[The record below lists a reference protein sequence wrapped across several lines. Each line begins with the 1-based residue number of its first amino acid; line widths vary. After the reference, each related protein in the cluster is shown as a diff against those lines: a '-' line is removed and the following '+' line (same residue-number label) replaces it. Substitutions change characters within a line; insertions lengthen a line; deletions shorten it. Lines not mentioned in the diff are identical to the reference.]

1 MDALFTDTAVLKEY
15 YLANLYGNPHVASL
29 APDIHGIQFALSRL
43 EGDHIG
49 TLRVSFS
56 VDFMGRN
63 LFTRD
68 RKIMKDYSLEPVEIP
83 EFEPKTMKYEEK
95 LMVAI
100 HLLMDQVEVDWVRE
114 CSGKN

>member
-1 MDALFTDTAVLKEY
+1 MDALYTSTDVLKEY
-15 YLANLYGNPHVASL
+15 YMANLYGNKHVAAL

-43 EGDHIG
+43 DGDYIG

-63 LFTRD
+63 MFTRD

-83 EFEPKTMKYEEK
+83 EHEPETMQYEEK
-95 LMVAI
+95 LMIAI
-100 HLLMDQVEVDWVRE
+100 HLLMDQVEVDWLQE
-114 CSGKN
+114 CAGKN